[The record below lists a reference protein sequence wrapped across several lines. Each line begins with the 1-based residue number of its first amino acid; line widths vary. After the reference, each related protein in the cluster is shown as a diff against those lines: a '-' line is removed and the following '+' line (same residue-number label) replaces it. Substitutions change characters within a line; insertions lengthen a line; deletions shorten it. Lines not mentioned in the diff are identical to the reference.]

1 MKKLPEMMTSEK
13 ATKESRNFIF
23 ASDHHKRLS
32 WTEWETFTALHQD
45 LSTQCVSNDITHN
58 NVAFINWVNGGVV
71 DNILNVINLL
81 SPTFSWR
88 MWINKTE
95 FHSSRSSEI
104 DDNIKQICPIE
115 IVGQMQKLFGMTFVF
130 ENLLE

>member
-58 NVAFINWVNGGVV
+58 NAAFIDWVNGGVV
-71 DNILNVINLL
+71 DNIQNV
-81 SPTFSWR
+81 SS
-88 MWINKTE
+88 E
-95 FHSSRSSEI
+95 FHSSRISEI

-115 IVGQMQKLFGMTFVF
+115 KVGQMQKLFGMTFVF
-130 ENLLE
+130 ENLWNKIIKW